1 MMFGEGWDGRLD
13 RHEQMSWND
22 IERIRQSSTRD
33 AVAPEDFKP
42 LKVNVELRH
51 QHIRTLLLLFFVQ
64 TIDLKDT
71 VNKICVNLC
80 VVDQNRESILRQIIE
95 TVIMNTMDRC

>member
-1 MMFGEGWDGRLD
+1 MAVYTVSSKCHGMTSSESVSR
-13 RHEQMSWND
+13 
-22 IERIRQSSTRD
+22 RQRATQSLQKISS
-33 AVAPEDFKP
+33 PF
-42 LKVNVELRH
+42 KVNVELRH

>member
-1 MMFGEGWDGRLD
+1 MTSSESVSR
-13 RHEQMSWND
+13 
-22 IERIRQSSTRD
+22 RQRATQSLQKISS
-33 AVAPEDFKP
+33 PF
-42 LKVNVELRH
+42 KVNVELRH